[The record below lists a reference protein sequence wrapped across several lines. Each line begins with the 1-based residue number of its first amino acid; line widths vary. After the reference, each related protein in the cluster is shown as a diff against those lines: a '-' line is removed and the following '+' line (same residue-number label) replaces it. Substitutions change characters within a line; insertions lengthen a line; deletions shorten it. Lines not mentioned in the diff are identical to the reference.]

1 MCHHRLWPGTRMS
14 MCCSEPLGQR
24 SLTKS
29 SITRTNWTISYLD
42 PVHHKHHL
50 QIFEIRHG
58 QDVYHVTKL
67 LWLLIN
73 LLQLIFD
80 QITAKYDFCRQFY
93 GAEVL
98 RLFQAV
104 RTVRLRDSS
113 QATEDGTFHGKP
125 TQFDTSKY
133 FYVFVSG
140 TQLLWWQLQQ
150 IIIICVQQLII
161 FVTCLNTFPRSS

>member
-1 MCHHRLWPGTRMS
+1 M
-14 MCCSEPLGQR
+14 
-24 SLTKS
+24 TKS

-42 PVHHKHHL
+42 PAHKHHL
-50 QIFEIRHG
+50 QIFEIRHD

-67 LWLLIN
+67 VLLLIN

-80 QITAKYDFCRQFY
+80 QITAKYDFCKQFY

-113 QATEDGTFHGKP
+113 QATRDIP
-125 TQFDTSKY
+125 
-133 FYVFVSG
+133 
-140 TQLLWWQLQQ
+140 WQTNS
-150 IIIICVQQLII
+150 V
-161 FVTCLNTFPRSS
+161 